1 MEVEEKF
8 TPVYEVSIY
17 SNGNII
23 HEFHF
28 EDLDNSKKVYNRIR
42 DVVLR
47 HSRLIVIDTLN
58 ESESLMGTANVVLT
72 INKVE
77 YEEIYAKELIE
88 NTKAD
93 SIKFIGN

>member
-1 MEVEEKF
+1 M
-8 TPVYEVSIY
+8 
-17 SNGNII
+17 
-23 HEFHF
+23 
-28 EDLDNSKKVYNRIR
+28 
-42 DVVLR
+42 
-47 HSRLIVIDTLN
+47 N